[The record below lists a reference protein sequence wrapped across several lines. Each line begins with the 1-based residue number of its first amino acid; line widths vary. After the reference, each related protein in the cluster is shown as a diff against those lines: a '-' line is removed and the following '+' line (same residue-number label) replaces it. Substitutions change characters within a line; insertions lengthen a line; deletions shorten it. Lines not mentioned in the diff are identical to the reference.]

1 MEEPKK
7 VLVVD
12 DEEGIRAGIERIL
25 SKREFEVHHAESGE
39 QALKMRGRETFD
51 VALIDLKMPGI
62 SGFDVIAYIDETLQN
77 STVAVIVSA
86 LATVEAAV
94 EVTRRGAFDFLV
106 KPFTP
111 SDLMEVMDRAV
122 KQRKLIIEREAY
134 RSDKKIFAKTTF
146 LLYSILR

>member
-1 MEEPKK
+1 MDRINK

-12 DEEGIRAGIERIL
+12 DEEGIREGITRVL
-25 SKREFEVHHAESGE
+25 SKRGFVVTAVDSGE
-39 QALKMRGRETFD
+39 KALELLKTDPYD

-62 SGFDVIAYIDETLQN
+62 SGFEVTKFIQEELHN
-77 STVAVIVSA
+77 KTVAVVVSA

-111 SDLMEVMDRAV
+111 SDLLEVTARAV
-122 KQRKLIIEREAY
+122 KQRKLIMERESY
-134 RSDKKIFAKTTF
+134 
-146 LLYSILR
+146 LLELNSERNYS